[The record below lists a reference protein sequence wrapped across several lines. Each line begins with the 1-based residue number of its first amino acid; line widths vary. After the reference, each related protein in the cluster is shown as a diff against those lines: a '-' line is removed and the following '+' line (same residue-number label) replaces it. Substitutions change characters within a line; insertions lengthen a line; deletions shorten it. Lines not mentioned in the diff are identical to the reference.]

1 MRYKS
6 AAIWTALAVAFLLAG
21 CKPGGADQGPVI
33 KIGSVAPLTGEI
45 AHLGKDNENGARMA
59 VDDINAA
66 GGVRLGDKVYRL
78 ELVGEDDKADPRE
91 GTLAAQ
97 KLVDEGV
104 LAVVGHL
111 NSSTSIPASRIYAD
125 ASVVQVSPSSTNPKY
140 TEQGFRTTYRVLAN
154 DNQQGAVLANFAAN
168 EMKVKR
174 VAIVDDRTQYGQGLA
189 DVFERAVKEKG
200 VDVVDREFTTN
211 KATDF
216 NAILTKIRSMKP
228 DLVMFGGMDSVAA
241 PMAKQMKELGMKSQM
256 LAGDGSCDPGFI
268 SIAGDASSVL
278 TCSMAGRAIEKMP
291 KGDDFAKRY
300 KTKFGT
306 GVQLY
311 SPYSY
316 DAVYVIVEALKRAGR
331 PDRQALVEAMANTN
345 FEGVTGHVE
354 FDNRGDLKNGEIS
367 VYEVKDGKLNL
378 LSAFH

>member
-1 MRYKS
+1 MPYKI
-6 AAIWTALAVAFLLAG
+6 ARWTAVIAALALAG

-33 KIGSVAPLTGEI
+33 RIGSVAPLTGEI

-66 GGVRLGDKVYRL
+66 GGVKLGDKTYHL
-78 ELVGEDDKADPRE
+78 ELLGEDDKADPKE

-111 NSSTSIPASRIYAD
+111 NSGTSIPASRIYAD
-125 ASVVQVSPSSTNPKY
+125 ANVVQVSPSSTNPKY
-140 TEQGFRTTYRVLAN
+140 TLQGFRTTYRVLAN

-168 EMKVKR
+168 DMKVKR

-189 DVFERAVKEKG
+189 DVFERVVKDKG
-200 VDVVDREFTTN
+200 VDVIDREFTTN

-216 NAILTKIRSMKP
+216 NAILTKLRSMKP

-241 PMAKQMKELGMKSQM
+241 PMAKQMKELGMKAPM
-256 LAGDGSCDPGFI
+256 LAGDGSCDPSFI
-268 SIAGDASSVL
+268 SIAGDASGVL

-300 KTKFGT
+300 KAKFGT
-306 GVQLY
+306 EVKLY

-316 DAVYVIVEALKRAGR
+316 DAVYAIVDALKRAGR
-331 PDRQALVEAMANTN
+331 PDRQALVEAMPKTN
-345 FEGVTGHVE
+345 FEGLTGHIE
-354 FDNRGDLKNGEIS
+354 FDEHGDLKNGEIS
-367 VYEVKDGKLNL
+367 VYSVRDAKLNL
-378 LSAFH
+378 LASFR

>member
-1 MRYKS
+1 MSTKI
-6 AAIWTALAVAFLLAG
+6 ALWTALMAAFALAG

-33 KIGSVAPLTGEI
+33 RIGSVAPLTGEI

-66 GGVRLGDKVYRL
+66 GGVKLGDKTYRL
-78 ELVGEDDKADPRE
+78 ELLGEDDKADPRE

-104 LAVVGHL
+104 VAVVGHL
-111 NSSTSIPASRIYAD
+111 NSGTSIPASRIYAD
-125 ASVVQVSPSSTNPKY
+125 ANVVQISPSSTNPKY
-140 TEQGFRTTYRVLAN
+140 TLQGFKTTYRVLAN
-154 DNQQGAVLANFAAN
+154 DNQQGAVLANFAAG

-189 DVFERAVKEKG
+189 DVFERVIKDKG
-200 VDVVDREFTTN
+200 VDVIDREFTTN

-241 PMAKQMKELGMKSQM
+241 PLAKQMKELGMKSQL
-256 LAGDGSCDPGFI
+256 LAGDGTCDPSFI
-268 SIAGDASSVL
+268 SIAGDASGAL
-278 TCSMAGRAIEKMP
+278 TCTMAGRAIEKMP
-291 KGDDFAKRY
+291 KGDDFSKRY
-300 KTKFGT
+300 KAKFGT
-306 GVQLY
+306 EVKLY

-316 DAVYVIVEALKRAGR
+316 DAVYAIVEALKRAGR
-331 PDRQALVEAMANTN
+331 PDRQAVVDAMPKTS
-345 FEGVTGHVE
+345 FEGLTGHIE
-354 FDNRGDLKNGEIS
+354 FDEHGDLKNGEIS
-367 VYEVKDGKLNL
+367 VYTVRDDKLNL
-378 LSAFH
+378 LASFH